1 MFIRSYYLLVSTV
14 LLLGL
19 SACVFAE
26 TKPARLSADYLPGE
40 RYMDIKLL
48 GTLSLPPQEV
58 NGLPMNELSALA
70 WDEDESIL
78 YALSDHGILFYLHPV
93 IQAGQL
99 KDVKIQ
105 AAFRLKN
112 KSGGKLKGKKNDS
125 EGLVLINSTNGKKG
139 DTELLV
145 SFETKPR
152 IKRFT
157 NQGEVLGSIVLPV
170 PLKSVK
176 RYSGANHGLEAV
188 TIHPE
193 YGVITTAEQPLKRD
207 PQNKVTLYSMSGERW
222 QFARFPAAKSAVVAM
237 ETLGDGSILLLER
250 AFSSMLA
257 PIVII
262 LRQVWINDQC
272 QAKTGQACKT
282 KILAI
287 LDSTMGWN
295 VDNFE
300 GLTQYQPHRFF
311 MVSDNNKFWLQR
323 TLLSYFEVMNE

>member
-1 MFIRSYYLLVSTV
+1 MLVRFRSFLLIMTLVFSF
-14 LLLGL
+14 
-19 SACVFAE
+19 SACAFGE
-26 TKPARLSADYLPGE
+26 TKTARLSAEYLPGE
-40 RYMDIKLL
+40 QFMDIKLL
-48 GTLSLPPQEV
+48 GTVSLPPQEV

-78 YALSDHGILFYLHPV
+78 YAVSDNGILFHLHPV
-93 IQAGQL
+93 IEVGQL

-112 KSGGKLKGKKNDS
+112 KSGGKLKGRKNDS
-125 EGLVLINSTNGKKG
+125 EGLVILNSHNGKKG
-139 DTELLV
+139 DTELLI

-152 IKRFT
+152 IKRFSNT
-157 NQGEVLGSIVLPV
+157 GEVLGSIALPV

-188 TIHPE
+188 TVHPE

-207 PQNKVTLYSMSGERW
+207 PQDKVTLYAMSGERW

-250 AFSSMLA
+250 AFSSMIE

-262 LRQVWINDQC
+262 LRQVWVNDECLAGTQR
-272 QAKTGQACKT
+272 ACTT
-282 KILAI
+282 KIFAV
-287 LDSTMGWN
+287 LDSTAGWN

-300 GLTQYQPHRFF
+300 GLTRHQAHRFF
-311 MVSDNNKFWLQR
+311 MVSDNNKFWMQQ
-323 TLLSYFEVMNE
+323 TLLSYFELTD